1 MFIMHARGVIMT
13 KRVGCPR
20 FRLWEDHLSLEI
32 QRSVKIGE
40 KGNGRIDRSR
50 LSTKPSADHHRGKCS
65 VHQAVNHTVLP
76 PWRTL
81 SLAHSFREVDDHIS
95 SVVVIVCVCVQR
107 AQVMSCYSG
116 MFLNMSR
123 VRSCR
128 VACEQDRGP

>member
-20 FRLWEDHLSLEI
+20 FRLREDHLSLEI

-40 KGNGRIDRSR
+40 KGNARVGRSR
-50 LSTKPSADHHRGKCS
+50 LSTKPSADHRGKCS

-81 SLAHSFREVDDHIS
+81 SLARPFREIDDHIS
-95 SVVVIVCVCVQR
+95 SVVV
-107 AQVMSCYSG
+107 
-116 MFLNMSR
+116 L
-123 VRSCR
+123 
-128 VACEQDRGP
+128 